1 MVRYE
6 ALDTEENLSLLEPSE
21 EGPSKPSKYTKRV
34 SLFSTLIYNLR
45 RLSAT
50 VFLVIIAVVLV
61 VLWRIFMTVEEL
73 EEMSPEP
80 GNSNVGSVFD
90 ESRWAPKH
98 RDIQWSTQGSSQ
110 VYIYL
115 DQNESFVA
123 TDVTKNETRV
133 LAYSYWLK
141 DSSGN
146 PLLFKDWRFSP
157 SMRFVLVK
165 ANVANRW
172 HRSKFGN
179 YYIYDLAINSTFPLT
194 EPTAAPSTITAV
206 WAPTEDSIAFV
217 HNNDLY
223 YGSYPFERNDTR
235 RVTYSGSNSIF
246 NGVGDWIY
254 EEEVLFED
262 RALWWSPDSRKIA
275 FLSFNDSEIET
286 YTLPTYTPPADY
298 QGMRWHSLD
307 VGSLHYPLPG
317 GKNPVVEAHIIA
329 IDSPDHVVSLSR
341 STEFSVDSVL
351 FEVAWT
357 TSDMLLVKEMSR
369 DAVRGQVLMFNWT
382 QLVPS
387 RPQLEGEVVR
397 QVDLKPGWIEC
408 EQTIF
413 PLPSTVLGLS
423 AYLDIVEDREGY
435 KHIAVFESSRSSE
448 PYFITQGKWEVTGKL
463 LGVNE
468 ERKTVYFQAA
478 YPTSIQRSIL
488 SANIIEKQ
496 NIIEKHV
503 SVTPIAEDGYYRADF
518 SPSSDYHLLSYEGP
532 GIPWQKIMT
541 ADGDRPLY
549 TLEDNDHLRT
559 IQATEEVHFLTNS
572 YDGFDFNIKEIRPPN
587 MDTSG
592 ETKYP
597 VLFTVSGAPSSQIV
611 NLMFRRDWN
620 SGTGYQGRN
629 LRSPVKNRLGRW
641 EARDAIN
648 VARAWSSRR
657 YVDSSRIGIWG
668 WSYGAYVALKVLE
681 ADAGFHSL
689 VMAVAPVVNWRL
701 YDSVFTERYLGRLES
716 ETYASSSVQNV
727 SSFSRAHLLFVHG
740 TADVNV
746 HYDHSVHLLRMLAD
760 AGVSNFWFKSFP
772 DADHAMRGSYRELFE
787 LMEKFLHEKWNID

>member
-1 MVRYE
+1 
-6 ALDTEENLSLLEPSE
+6 
-21 EGPSKPSKYTKRV
+21 
-34 SLFSTLIYNLR
+34 
-45 RLSAT
+45 
-50 VFLVIIAVVLV
+50 
-61 VLWRIFMTVEEL
+61 
-73 EEMSPEP
+73 
-80 GNSNVGSVFD
+80 
-90 ESRWAPKH
+90 
-98 RDIQWSTQGSSQ
+98 
-110 VYIYL
+110 
-115 DQNESFVA
+115 
-123 TDVTKNETRV
+123 
-133 LAYSYWLK
+133 
-141 DSSGN
+141 
-146 PLLFKDWRFSP
+146 
-157 SMRFVLVK
+157 
-165 ANVANRW
+165 
-172 HRSKFGN
+172 
-179 YYIYDLAINSTFPLT
+179 
-194 EPTAAPSTITAV
+194 
-206 WAPTEDSIAFV
+206 
-217 HNNDLY
+217 
-223 YGSYPFERNDTR
+223 
-235 RVTYSGSNSIF
+235 
-246 NGVGDWIY
+246 
-254 EEEVLFED
+254 
-262 RALWWSPDSRKIA
+262 
-275 FLSFNDSEIET
+275 
-286 YTLPTYTPPADY
+286 
-298 QGMRWHSLD
+298 MRWHSLD

-317 GKNPVVEAHIIA
+317 GKNPVVEVHIIA
-329 IDSPDHVVSLSR
+329 IDSPDRVVSLSR

-488 SANIIEKQ
+488 SVNIIEKQ
-496 NIIEKHV
+496 PFL

-549 TLEDNDHLRT
+549 TPGDNDHLRT
-559 IQATEEVHFLTNS
+559 IQATEEMHLLTNS

-592 ETKYP
+592 ETKYL

-620 SGTGYQGRN
+620 SYVTHKLRSIVVMMDGRGTGYQGRN

-641 EARDAIN
+641 EARDAPRN
-648 VARAWSSRR
+648 R
-657 YVDSSRIGIWG
+657 G
-668 WSYGAYVALKVLE
+668 
-681 ADAGFHSL
+681 
-689 VMAVAPVVNWRL
+689 
-701 YDSVFTERYLGRLES
+701 DSV
-716 ETYASSSVQNV
+716 Q
-727 SSFSRAHLLFVHG
+727 LLIWM
-740 TADVNV
+740 T
-746 HYDHSVHLLRMLAD
+746 
-760 AGVSNFWFKSFP
+760 K
-772 DADHAMRGSYRELFE
+772 
-787 LMEKFLHEKWNID
+787 